1 MLVGAVVAGLDERK
15 RPVDAEALEL
25 IERDAETAGDPVE
38 TLALSREARDLWSVI
53 ESGEAVEAFET
64 GRSIAA
70 IADRLATD
78 WHDAR
83 LAALVGRL
91 ASRLPIAGFPSASA
105 ALAAACRAF
114 ERDKTVRRRLRAE
127 LLLDSLTTV
136 VEALGAAV

>member
-1 MLVGAVVAGLDERK
+1 MPVLIGPPHLRQPEEVEAAEDAGQVRK
-15 RPVDAEALEL
+15 
-25 IERDAETAGDPVE
+25 
-38 TLALSREARDLWSVI
+38 
-53 ESGEAVEAFET
+53 AVEAFET

-91 ASRLPIAGFPSASA
+91 ASRPPIAGFPSASA
-105 ALAAACRAF
+105 ALTAACRAY

-136 VEALGAAV
+136 FEALRAAA